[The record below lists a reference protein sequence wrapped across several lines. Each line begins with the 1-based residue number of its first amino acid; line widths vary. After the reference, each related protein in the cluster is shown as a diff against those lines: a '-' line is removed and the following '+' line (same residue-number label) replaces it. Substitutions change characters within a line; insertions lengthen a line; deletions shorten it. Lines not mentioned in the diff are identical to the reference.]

1 MSGQWPPEWEDS
13 DTGLPDEWTVDDAG
27 LDPEAAEVTLFLA
40 SVPSPVLPASFEA
53 RISAAIAAEAT
64 ARANGTAADGIES
77 ASTELTGTGPTRMP
91 SAATGSLRTESAGTG
106 PMVTE
111 PAGTWS
117 AHAEP
122 VNAGIAAAETDDA
135 ETTGRSSPP
144 EFSPAGTESGSPT
157 AAKHRRRRTSAAS
170 RGAAARSR
178 PAGSRPDGRRR
189 RFRLPSPALTGPL
202 LVILV
207 IAGFAV
213 GFAQLSGGSSSS
225 SSSGLASGG
234 TSAESSAASASG
246 HSSPQSGRNAAAA
259 PAGSQF
265 ESNQSGLDGRFAVT
279 ESGTQYQGSTL
290 ASQVRTQLV
299 AVTPSAVTPAAS
311 APSSAFATPAASS
324 TASIAASASSTAAPS
339 TAPSAKLAGCVSRV
353 TGGVTPRL
361 VDQASYDGIPAYI
374 IAVPSHVWVV
384 KLGCTAAD
392 PQEITSVSLTGL
404 FRESQRPRI
413 G

>member
-13 DTGLPDEWTVDDAG
+13 DTGLPDEWTVDDVG
-27 LDPEAAEVTLFLA
+27 LDPEASEVTLFLA

-64 ARANGTAADGIES
+64 ARATGTASDGIES
-77 ASTELTGTGPTRMP
+77 TR
-91 SAATGSLRTESAGTG
+91 T
-106 PMVTE
+106 
-111 PAGTWS
+111 
-117 AHAEP
+117 EP
-122 VNAGIAAAETDDA
+122 VNPGIAGAETDDA

-144 EFSPAGTESGSPT
+144 GFSPAGTESGSAT
-157 AAKHRRRRTSAAS
+157 AAKHRRRHISAAS
-170 RGAAARSR
+170 GLAASKSR

-189 RFRLPSPALTGPL
+189 RFRLPSPAVTGPL

-213 GFAQLSGGSSSS
+213 LFTQLGGSSSS

-234 TSAESSAASASG
+234 TSAEGAPSAASG
-246 HSSPQSGRNAAAA
+246 HSSAAAGRGAAAA
-259 PAGSQF
+259 PAGPQYATNLF
-265 ESNQSGLDGRFAVT
+265 GLSRFAVI
-279 ESGTQYQGSTL
+279 ESGTLYQGSTL
-290 ASQVRTQLV
+290 ASQVRTELI
-299 AVTPSAVTPAAS
+299 AVTPGAVTPAAS
-311 APSSAFATPAASS
+311 TPYSASATPAAS
-324 TASIAASASSTAAPS
+324 ASASVAASASSAGVPS
-339 TAPSAKLAGCVSRV
+339 SAPSAKLAGCVSRV

-361 VDQASYDGIPAYI
+361 VDRATYGGIPAYI

-392 PQEITSVSLTGL
+392 PQEIRSVSLTGL